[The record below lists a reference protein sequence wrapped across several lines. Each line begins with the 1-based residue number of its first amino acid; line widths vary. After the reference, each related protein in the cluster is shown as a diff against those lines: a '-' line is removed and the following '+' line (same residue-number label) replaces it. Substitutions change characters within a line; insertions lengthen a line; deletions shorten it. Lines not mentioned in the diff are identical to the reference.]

1 MEIILG
7 LIALNVFIFILPYI
21 YDFGKGRVDSHSAFL
36 QLGWKSSPEILQDK
50 EYYRLLTST
59 FLHVDILH
67 LVLNMFYLYTLGSDL
82 LNVLGPV
89 WFFLIYIVS
98 GIGGSLASLKFSPNT
113 KSVGASGSLF
123 GILGSI
129 GFLFL
134 VQGNTQGVMS
144 VILSLVINFA
154 FSQAV
159 KNIDDWGHIGGFV
172 SGFIMALLFVV
183 LM

>member
-21 YDFGKGRVDSHSAFL
+21 YDFGGGRHDSHSSFL
-36 QLGWKSSPEILQDK
+36 QLGWKSSSEILEDK

-59 FLHVDILH
+59 FLHADVLH
-67 LVLNMFYLYTLGSDL
+67 LVLNMFYLYTLGGNL
-82 LNVLGPV
+82 LSILGPV
-89 WFFLIYIVS
+89 WFFVVYILS

-123 GILGSI
+123 GILGSV

-134 VQGNTQGVMS
+134 VQGNMQGVMS

-159 KNIDDWGHIGGFV
+159 KNIDDWGHIGGFI
-172 SGFIMALLFVV
+172 SGFLVTLLYIV
-183 LM
+183 LI